1 LEREQIL
8 KTDFKNYLHDKIY
21 IKDPL

>member
-1 LEREQIL
+1 LEREQIF

-21 IKDPL
+21 IKDPM